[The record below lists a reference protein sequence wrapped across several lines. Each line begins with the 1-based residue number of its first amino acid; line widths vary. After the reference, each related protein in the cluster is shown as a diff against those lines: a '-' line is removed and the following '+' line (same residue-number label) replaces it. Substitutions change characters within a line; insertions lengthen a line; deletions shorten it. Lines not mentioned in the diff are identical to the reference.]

1 MQLVTEDNI
10 TELAEQRWGTAH
22 DPRLA
27 EVLRALVRHLHAF
40 AREVRLSEA
49 EWMAAI
55 QWLKRT
61 GQISDDKR
69 EEFILA
75 SDVLGLSMLVVQMN
89 NRLDEGATPAT
100 VLGPFHL
107 PGSPQLDFGG
117 DMSDGVPG
125 TPLYIHGTVRD
136 LDGNPVPGAVLDV
149 WQADP
154 EGAYEAQLDVDE
166 ARLRALYTAGDDGGY
181 CVRTVAPKGYTIPMD
196 GPIGDLI
203 GRTAISEYRPAH
215 VHFLLDAPGYR
226 RLITHLFQEGAD
238 YLDSDVVFGTKEQL
252 VVTFEPRGP
261 GDTPDG
267 GKSTDPW
274 LEARYDFVLQ
284 REG

>member
-1 MQLVTEDNI
+1 
-10 TELAEQRWGTAH
+10 
-22 DPRLA
+22 
-27 EVLRALVRHLHAF
+27 
-40 AREVRLSEA
+40 
-49 EWMAAI
+49 
-55 QWLKRT
+55 
-61 GQISDDKR
+61 
-69 EEFILA
+69 
-75 SDVLGLSMLVVQMN
+75 
-89 NRLDEGATPAT
+89 
-100 VLGPFHL
+100 
-107 PGSPQLDFGG
+107 
-117 DMSDGVPG
+117 
-125 TPLYIHGTVRD
+125 
-136 LDGNPVPGAVLDV
+136 
-149 WQADP
+149 
-154 EGAYEAQLDVDE
+154 
-166 ARLRALYTAGDDGGY
+166 
-181 CVRTVAPKGYTIPMD
+181 VAPKGYTIPMD